1 MKRERF
7 RKIFGLGAVI
17 LWLIAAG
24 TVPILRGMAEE
35 PRYTVVVD
43 PGHGGTDGGAVGDD
57 GTVEKHLNLSI
68 ASLLKEKLEKKGIT
82 VIMTRQTDEDTDE
95 LTGFHKR
102 QDLEQRARLGNESGA
117 DAYVSIHINAS
128 TARKDQGFQAWYGS
142 GNPDGQRL
150 AERITA
156 AVKQKNICT
165 RIRGV
170 RQVPETLYIFRTV
183 TIPSVL
189 VECGFISN
197 SADLYRL
204 KQEGFRNEM
213 CEALCDG
220 IVAYLTESNSRIT

>member
-1 MKRERF
+1 MKKERF
-7 RKIFGLGAVI
+7 RKIFGLGGAI

-24 TVPILRGMAEE
+24 TVPIIRGMAEE

-82 VIMTRQTDEDTDE
+82 VIMTRQTDEDTDG

-102 QDLEQRARLGNESGA
+102 QDLEQRAKIGNESGA
-117 DAYVSIHINAS
+117 DVYVSIHINAS
-128 TARKDQGFQAWYGS
+128 NARRDQGFQAWYGS
-142 GNPDGQRL
+142 GNPDGKRL
-150 AERITA
+150 AECITA
-156 AVKQKNICT
+156 SVEDKSICT
-165 RIRGV
+165 RIRAV
-170 RQVPETLYIFRTV
+170 KQVPETLYIFRTV

-197 SADLYRL
+197 SADLYQL